1 MLDRYQRIADRI
13 LAILHNIQHIPL
25 LVRRNHHLMQD
36 SRSLRHLRND
46 SAPVN
51 PVTLLYGHVGL
62 PFLFRIQGTDIHTAA
77 DVGTAGLCDLAQRPL
92 DTIKNIGQNA
102 RGQGNGYRC
111 SGSRHKLARPD
122 SGRLLI
128 YLDNGV
134 PGL

>member
-1 MLDRYQRIADRI
+1 
-13 LAILHNIQHIPL
+13 
-25 LVRRNHHLMQD
+25 MQD

-92 DTIKNIGQNA
+92 DTIKNIGQNT

-128 YLDNGV
+128 YLDDGV
-134 PGL
+134 SGL